1 MATSILS
8 KLNVIALP
16 KREKQSAVEHRR
28 SKLVQKLEEQ
38 MALAQAQAEGKPYSV
53 SKQVWQR
60 DDAGNKSR
68 VTRDKI
74 VRPWWFANGSGVT
87 LTVRYGSRPLALKGD
102 KCALQVG
109 SVVGVPEVL
118 KMVVEAVRNGE
129 LDAAMEASVVA
140 GKSKKARG

>member
-1 MATSILS
+1 MATTILS

-16 KREKQSAVEHRR
+16 KREKQSAVDHRR
-28 SKLVQKLEEQ
+28 SKLVQKIEEQ
-38 MALAQAQAEGKPYSV
+38 ISLAQAQAEGKSYTV

-68 VTRDKI
+68 VTRDKL
-74 VRPWWFANGSGVT
+74 VRPWWFANGAGVT
-87 LTVRYGSRPLALKGD
+87 LTIRYGSRPLALKGD

-118 KMVVEAVRNGE
+118 KIVAEAAKNGE
-129 LDAAMEASVVA
+129 LDAAMEASVTA
-140 GKSKKARG
+140 SKSKKARI